1 MPKFKYRALLVI
13 YLLFQSLPVSAR
25 YAAIVIDAESG
36 RVIHEVESTQKWYP
50 ASLTKVMTLYMT
62 FLAIESGRL
71 RLDQILTVSKHAALQ
86 PSSKLGLMPGQRIDV
101 ENAIMAV
108 TTRSANDAAVLL
120 AEQLGGTESN
130 FAVMMTQQARQLGMS
145 ASSFQNA
152 SGLPDE
158 GQISSARDLAL
169 LSAALIRDFPQYYRF
184 FSATEFKYKGRIL
197 PNTNRILKSY
207 PDADGLKTG
216 FTCGSGYNLIAS
228 AKRNGQRVIGVLLG
242 AHTSGERFKQMESLL
257 DVGFEKS
264 HSGHLGIPVAQLH
277 GDNALPPPFQLSSNR
292 CAGSA
297 QQMGADSGSG
307 HYEPIHIKPNETHD
321 ANHASGLA
329 RIPRA
334 NWSVMLGDYD
344 KKSDADGGLA
354 KIRHVLG
361 DGLASNGHSQVV
373 RQKIKGKRVWRAEWV
388 GLDRGNA
395 SLLCKKLRG
404 RQQKCVVLPGQESRP
419 NVRVGGKHKHRNA

>member
-1 MPKFKYRALLVI
+1 MIKVKYRVLLI
-13 YLLFQSLPVSAR
+13 IFLLYQSLPVSAR

-62 FLAIESGRL
+62 FLALESGRL
-71 RLDQILTVSKHAALQ
+71 QLDQELTVSRHAALQ
-86 PSSKLGLMPGQRIDV
+86 PTSKLGLMAGQRISV

-130 FAVMMTQQARQLGMS
+130 FAAMMTHQAHQLGMY

-158 GQISSARDLAL
+158 RQISSARDLAL

-184 FSATEFKYKGRIL
+184 FSATQFNYKGRVL

-207 PDADGLKTG
+207 PEADGLKTG

-242 AHTSGERFKQMESLL
+242 AHTSGERFKQMEGLL
-257 DVGFEKS
+257 DLGFEKS
-264 HSGHLGIPVAQLH
+264 HAGQLGMPVAQLRS
-277 GDNALPPPFQLSSNR
+277 DNASPPPFQLSSNR

-297 QQMGADSGSG
+297 QQMGADSGST
-307 HYEPIHIKPNETHD
+307 HYEPIHIKPSETTD
-321 ANHASGLA
+321 ANRGSGVA
-329 RIPRA
+329 RISGA

-344 KKSDADGGLA
+344 KKSEADFGLNKVRHALGGE
-354 KIRHVLG
+354 
-361 DGLASNGHSQVV
+361 LASNGHSQVV
-373 RQKIKGKRVWRAEWV
+373 RQKKKGKRVWRSEWV
-388 GLDRGNA
+388 GLNQTEA
-395 SLLCKKLRG
+395 NLFCKKLR
-404 RQQKCVVLPGQESRP
+404 RRHQECAVLPGQQPREGLRKAK
-419 NVRVGGKHKHRNA
+419 KHKHRNA